1 MSTCNTGVP
10 ESSSP
15 QLRATRDERGPRL
28 TPINLRTRCDN
39 HLSWVIVASKR
50 ARRRPPSPISQL
62 PTEPVCTDFAQ
73 VTLVPEAGASHRVT
87 VFLDGVPSSHIDLI
101 DATHLEFKYM
111 QWMAAMI
118 DAWFDRDAGVR
129 ALHLGGAAC
138 TMARYIAATRPSSH
152 QLALELDASLARL
165 VRQWFDLPR
174 SPQLRIRVQDARVAL
189 TQSTDS
195 RWDVIIRDAF
205 LDSAVP
211 HALTT
216 LEAVEHVHRALSAD
230 GIYLANCAD
239 YPPLPLARREVA
251 TLRELFGAHVLI
263 AAEPG
268 IFAGRRHGN
277 VIIMAAKDGQR
288 LRRVRAQVSK
298 GIHAAPAPARV
309 LAGHELAA
317 FSAGAH
323 PFRDL

>member
-50 ARRRPPSPISQL
+50 ARRRPPSPILQL

-189 TQSTDS
+189 TQCTDS

-216 LEAVEHVHRALSAD
+216 LEAIEHVHRALSAD

-251 TLRELFGAHVLI
+251 TLRQFFGTNILI
-263 AAEPG
+263 CAEPG
-268 IFAGRRHGN
+268 IFTGRRHGN
-277 VIIMAAKDGQR
+277 VIILAAKDGDR
-288 LRRVRAQVSK
+288 LQEVGAKIGRNVRSSP
-298 GIHAAPAPARV
+298 IPAR
-309 LAGHELAA
+309 LLSGRELEVFA
-317 FSAGAH
+317 AGAQ
-323 PFRDL
+323 PFTDQ